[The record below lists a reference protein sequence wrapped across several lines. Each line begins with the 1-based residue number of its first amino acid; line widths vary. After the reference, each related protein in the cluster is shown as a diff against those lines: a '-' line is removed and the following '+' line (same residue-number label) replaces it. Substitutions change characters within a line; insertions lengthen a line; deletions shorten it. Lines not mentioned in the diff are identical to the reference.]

1 MSAAKH
7 TPGPWRIRP
16 SSGGRP
22 AIIYGNDG
30 WPVGDVTVSHGRV
43 SQEQQDAN
51 ASLIAAA
58 PDLLENLQRMVRF
71 LEVEDAWLANFGE
84 VEAARAAIAKA
95 TGAAQA

>member
-1 MSAAKH
+1 MSATKH
-7 TPGPWRIRP
+7 TPGPWRLRP

-30 WPVGDVTVSHGRV
+30 WPVADVATYHGRV

-51 ASLIAAA
+51 ACLIAAA
-58 PDLLENLQRMVRF
+58 PDLLENLQRMVRL
-71 LEVEDAWLANFGE
+71 LEVEDARLANFGE

-95 TGAAQA
+95 TGGTQA